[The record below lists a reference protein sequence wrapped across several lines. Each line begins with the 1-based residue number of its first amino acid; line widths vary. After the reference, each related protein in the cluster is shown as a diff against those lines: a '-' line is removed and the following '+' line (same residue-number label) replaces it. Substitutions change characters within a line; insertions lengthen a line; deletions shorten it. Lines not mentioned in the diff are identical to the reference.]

1 MTPSSTIRSDE
12 VVRFNRL
19 AATWWNRT
27 GPMRPL
33 HVVNE
38 LRLGHVLEQIAQRFG
53 RPVGALQ
60 GLRIADVGCGAGLMC
75 EPLVARGALVV
86 GVDAAVNNIT
96 AARLHAKAAG
106 LHIDY
111 RVGEPDA
118 ALHDA
123 ESFDVLLLLEVVEHV
138 DDMPA
143 FVRDAVAHL
152 APGGLLL
159 ASTINRTFRS
169 YLAAIVGAEMVF
181 RVLPRG
187 THHWAQ
193 FVRPEELEQAAAA
206 CGLTPGIRLGMAY
219 LPAIHRAWWTRSLSV
234 NYIASF
240 GKPGAAIAQSRGTDP
255 SLSTGNG

>member
-1 MTPSSTIRSDE
+1 MSPRRTMSPPSQQSPQKPMSTVRTEE
-12 VVRFNRL
+12 VERFNRL
-19 AATWWNRT
+19 ATTWWDAT

-38 LRLGHVLEQIAQRFG
+38 LRLGHVLGQIAQRFG

-75 EPLVARGALVV
+75 EPLAARGAEVV
-86 GVDAAVNNIT
+86 GIDAAPKNIA
-96 AARLHAKAAG
+96 AARLHASAVELG
-106 LHIDY
+106 IEY
-111 RVGEPDA
+111 RVGEPAA
-118 ALHDA
+118 ALRDG

-159 ASTINRTFRS
+159 ASTINRTVRS
-169 YLAAIVGAEMVF
+169 YLAAIVGAEWIF

-187 THHWAQ
+187 THRWSQ

-206 CGLTPGIRLGMAY
+206 CGLTRGERRGMAY
-219 LPAIHRAWWTRSLSV
+219 LPAVHRAWWTRDLSV

-240 GKPGAAIAQSRGTDP
+240 GKPSP
-255 SLSTGNG
+255 

>member
-1 MTPSSTIRSDE
+1 MSTVRAEEIE
-12 VVRFNRL
+12 RFNRL

-38 LRLGHVLEQIAQRFG
+38 LRLGHVLEQIARHFG

-60 GLRIADVGCGAGLMC
+60 GLRIVDVGCGAGLMC
-75 EPLVARGALVV
+75 EPLAARGARVV
-86 GVDAAVNNIT
+86 GVDAAANNIA
-96 AARLHAKAAG
+96 AARLHASGSG
-106 LHIDY
+106 LDIDY

-118 ALHDA
+118 ALHA
-123 ESFDVLLLLEVVEHV
+123 GESFDVLLLLEVVEHV
-138 DDMPA
+138 DDVPA
-143 FVRDAVAHL
+143 FVRAAAAQL

-159 ASTINRTFRS
+159 ASTINRTLRS
-169 YLAAIVGAEMVF
+169 YLTAIVGAELVF

-187 THHWAQ
+187 THRWAQ

-206 CGLTPGIRLGMAY
+206 SGLAPRERRGMAY
-219 LPAIHRAWWTRSLSV
+219 LPAVHRAWWTRSLSV

-240 GKPGAAIAQSRGTDP
+240 GKAAA
-255 SLSTGNG
+255 